1 MNMKRILVAASL
13 SSRHDAAFKRGL
25 TLARASGAE
34 LHLLHA
40 VPAHEPFSVGAKER
54 LERRAELLR
63 RAEDAGVTARAV
75 EQHGDPAAI
84 IELHA
89 NAYAVDL
96 IVLGTGRK
104 ATWLRRPSVT
114 ERVLHRT
121 TRPTL
126 IVPSNDDAIAA
137 FGHVLVAMDLTPETN
152 ELVDRAIQLAGS
164 GSPRVTVVHA
174 VKGIEAADAVQS
186 PARWKIPEY
195 PYACSGRRTSPARER
210 PHFNSEVRRCKHPA
224 RHRCHGHGNR
234 RASQGAPRRSCCRG
248 EKSSI
253 QAAWIHRIACVA

>member
-40 VPAHEPFSVGAKER
+40 VPAHEPFSVGVKER

-63 RAEDAGVTARAV
+63 RAEEAGVTARAV

-89 NAYAVDL
+89 NVYAVDL
-96 IVLGTGRK
+96 IVLGTERK
-104 ATWLRRPSVT
+104 MTWLRRPSVT
-114 ERVLHRT
+114 ERVLDRSS
-121 TRPTL
+121 RPTL
-126 IVPSNDDAIAA
+126 IVPTNDDAMAG

-152 ELVDRAIQLAGS
+152 ELVDRAIQLAGI

-174 VKGIEAADAVQS
+174 VKGIEAADAVLS
-186 PARWKIPEY
+186 PARWKVPEY
-195 PYACSGRRTSPARER
+195 PYACSGRRTAAARE
-210 PHFNSEVRRCKHPA
+210 PAEVNPEFR
-224 RHRCHGHGNR
+224 
-234 RASQGAPRRSCCRG
+234 
-248 EKSSI
+248 
-253 QAAWIHRIACVA
+253 